1 MFALSIPLYVDKN
14 SFNFF
19 SNPFRSLANSGKSSI
34 RTHKHSHTHKILQ
47 IQCCRIVRATRKA
60 VSKKRNKKIEH
71 EKYARK
77 YSGKMFLSL

>member
-1 MFALSIPLYVDKN
+1 MFALSIYLYIDTS
-14 SFNFF
+14 SFN
-19 SNPFRSLANSGKSSI
+19 SLATPSAVWPPPENRPSAQTNIHTLIKFCKS
-34 RTHKHSHTHKILQ
+34 KVVA
-47 IQCCRIVRATRKA
+47 VRATRKA